1 MSNSEYSQ
9 QEIVEALRKRDTK
22 AYRFLFEEYFG
33 RMVLFAEYFLLDGKE
48 AEDVV
53 QELFLRLWN
62 SSDIPDIKVS
72 LKAYLFM
79 QVKNACLNRIK
90 HLNVEDKHKR
100 LLAEAQLYAEIPD
113 VELDEELVRKVY
125 AAIDELP
132 EQARVVFKLCVIEGK
147 KYKEVAE
154 ELNISVNTVNTQM
167 KRAYKHLRGRLNLTF
182 LFFLMSL

>member
-1 MSNSEYSQ
+1 MSNPGYSQ
-9 QEIVEALRKRDTK
+9 QEIVEALRKRDSK
-22 AYRFLFEEYFG
+22 VYRFLFEEYFE

-53 QELFLRLWN
+53 QELFLKLWN
-62 SSDIPDIKVS
+62 SSDVPEITVS

-79 QVKNACLNRIK
+79 QIKNTCLNRIK
-90 HLNVEDKHKR
+90 HLNVEDKHKK

-125 AAIDELP
+125 AAVDELP
-132 EQARVVFKLCVIEGK
+132 EQTKAVFRLCVIEGK

-167 KRAYKHLRGRLNLTF
+167 KRAYKYLRNRLNLTF